1 MNRVG
6 SARELTRSLL
16 EYYKLERNRLCF
28 SRSLVTQP
36 SQAQR
41 GTCYSR
47 ILLLC
52 KISRF
57 ERRLSFFGFCSA
69 YYLVPTSPQESA
81 GTFQ

>member
-6 SARELTRSLL
+6 SAGELTRSLL

-28 SRSLVTQP
+28 SRNLVTQP
-36 SQAQR
+36 SQAQAW
-41 GTCYSR
+41 GV
-47 ILLLC
+47 LFENLLC

-69 YYLVPTSPQESA
+69 YYSVPTSPQESA